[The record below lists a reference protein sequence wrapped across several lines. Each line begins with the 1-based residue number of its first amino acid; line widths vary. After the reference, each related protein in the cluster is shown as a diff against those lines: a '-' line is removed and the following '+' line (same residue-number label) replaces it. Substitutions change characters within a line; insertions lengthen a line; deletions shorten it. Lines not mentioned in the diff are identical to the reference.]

1 MNDSHDDNLEY
12 EILSDDYKNHD
23 LVFKIIIIGDSGVG
37 KSCLALKGI
46 KKTFIDYYTPT
57 IGFEFYTFNIRINDS
72 IIKLQIW
79 DTCGQEAFRSLINSF
94 YRNSAL
100 AMIIYAID
108 DINSY
113 NHIEEWLNEI
123 KTKVGQET
131 KLYLIGNK
139 LDLEKERQ
147 VNTEDAEKFS
157 LDNEFDFFIET
168 SAKTGFNAEKV
179 FIQAAKD
186 LYKKNIEYQKKNS
199 ENKKENKKENYQI
212 QENKRNNVENNHF
225 IIKEEDNDDD
235 NIQRKKK
242 CSC

>member
-12 EILSDDYKNHD
+12 EILPDDFKNLD

-46 KKTFIDYYTPT
+46 KKAFIEYYTPT
-57 IGFEFYTFNIRINDS
+57 IGFEFYTLNIRINDS
-72 IIKLQIW
+72 NIKLNIW
-79 DTCGQEAFRSLINSF
+79 DTCGQETYRSLINSF

-123 KTKVGQET
+123 RTKAGQEM

-157 LDNEFDFFIET
+157 LDNEFDYFTET

-186 LYKKNIEYQKKNS
+186 LYKKYNECHKKAL
-199 ENKKENKKENYQI
+199 EKK
-212 QENKRNNVENNHF
+212 
-225 IIKEEDNDDD
+225 
-235 NIQRKKK
+235 RK
-242 CSC
+242 

>member
-12 EILSDDYKNHD
+12 EILPDDYKIYD
-23 LVFKIIIIGDSGVG
+23 LSFKIIIIGDSGVG

-46 KKTFIDYYTPT
+46 KKTFIEFYTPT
-57 IGFEFYTFNIRINDS
+57 IGFEFYTFNIKIKDS
-72 IIKLQIW
+72 VIKMQIW
-79 DTCGQEAFRSLINSF
+79 DTCGQEAYRSLINSF

-123 KTKVGQET
+123 RTKVGQET

-139 LDLEKERQ
+139 IDLEKDRQ

-186 LYKKNIEYQKKNS
+186 LYKKNIECLKKGS
-199 ENKKENKKENYQI
+199 ENKIKNYQI
-212 QENKRNNVENNHF
+212 QENKGNKEKNNNF
-225 IIKEEDNDDD
+225 IIKGEGNDDD
-235 NIQRKKK
+235 DDVKRKKK

>member
-12 EILSDDYKNHD
+12 EILPDDYKIYD
-23 LVFKIIIIGDSGVG
+23 LSFKIIIIGDSGVG

-46 KKTFIDYYTPT
+46 KKTFIEFYTPT
-57 IGFEFYTFNIRINDS
+57 IGFEFYTFNIKIKDS
-72 IIKLQIW
+72 VIKMQIW
-79 DTCGQEAFRSLINSF
+79 DTCGQEAYRSLINSF

-123 KTKVGQET
+123 RTKVGQET

-139 LDLEKERQ
+139 IDLEKDRQ

-186 LYKKNIEYQKKNS
+186 LYKKNIECLKKGS
-199 ENKKENKKENYQI
+199 ENKIKNYQI
-212 QENKRNNVENNHF
+212 QENKGNKEKNNNF
-225 IIKEEDNDDD
+225 IIKEEGNDDD
-235 NIQRKKK
+235 DDVKRKKK

>member
-1 MNDSHDDNLEY
+1 MNDDHDDNLEY
-12 EILSDDYKNHD
+12 EILSDDYKNYD

-46 KKTFIDYYTPT
+46 KKTFIEFYTPT
-57 IGFEFYTFNIRINDS
+57 IGFEFYTFNIKIKDS
-72 IIKLQIW
+72 VIKMQIW
-79 DTCGQEAFRSLINSF
+79 DTCGQEAYRSLINSF

-123 KTKVGQET
+123 RTKVGQET
-131 KLYLIGNK
+131 KIYLIGNK

-186 LYKKNIEYQKKNS
+186 LYKKNIECQKKTL
-199 ENKKENKKENYQI
+199 ENKIQINQI
-212 QENKRNNVENNHF
+212 QENKGNKDKNNNF
-225 IIKEEDNDDD
+225 IIKEEDNDND
-235 NIQRKKK
+235 NNKRKKK
-242 CSC
+242 CFC

>member
-1 MNDSHDDNLEY
+1 
-12 EILSDDYKNHD
+12 
-23 LVFKIIIIGDSGVG
+23 
-37 KSCLALKGI
+37 
-46 KKTFIDYYTPT
+46 
-57 IGFEFYTFNIRINDS
+57 
-72 IIKLQIW
+72 
-79 DTCGQEAFRSLINSF
+79 
-94 YRNSAL
+94 
-100 AMIIYAID
+100 MIIYAID

-123 KTKVGQET
+123 RTKAGQEM

-157 LDNEFDFFIET
+157 LDNEFDYFTET

-186 LYKKNIEYQKKNS
+186 LYKKYNECHKKAL
-199 ENKKENKKENYQI
+199 EKKKENNQI
-212 QENKRNNVENNHF
+212 QENKGNKEKYDNFV
-225 IIKEEDNDDD
+225 IKEEDNGDDK
-235 NIQRKKK
+235 RKKK

>member
-1 MNDSHDDNLEY
+1 
-12 EILSDDYKNHD
+12 
-23 LVFKIIIIGDSGVG
+23 
-37 KSCLALKGI
+37 
-46 KKTFIDYYTPT
+46 
-57 IGFEFYTFNIRINDS
+57 
-72 IIKLQIW
+72 
-79 DTCGQEAFRSLINSF
+79 
-94 YRNSAL
+94 
-100 AMIIYAID
+100 MIIYAID

-123 KTKVGQET
+123 RTKVGQET

-139 LDLEKERQ
+139 IDLEKDRQ

-186 LYKKNIEYQKKNS
+186 LYKKNIECLKKGS
-199 ENKKENKKENYQI
+199 ENKIKNYQI
-212 QENKRNNVENNHF
+212 QENKGNKEKNNNF
-225 IIKEEDNDDD
+225 IIKAEGNDDD
-235 NIQRKKK
+235 DDVKRKKK

>member
-12 EILSDDYKNHD
+12 EILPDDYKIYD
-23 LVFKIIIIGDSGVG
+23 LSFKIIIIGDSGVG

-46 KKTFIDYYTPT
+46 KKTFIEFYTPT
-57 IGFEFYTFNIRINDS
+57 IGFEFYTFNIKIRDS
-72 IIKLQIW
+72 VIKMQIW
-79 DTCGQEAFRSLINSF
+79 DTCGQEAYRSLINSF

-123 KTKVGQET
+123 RTKVGQET

-139 LDLEKERQ
+139 IDLEKDRQ

-168 SAKTGFNAEKV
+168 SAKTGFN
-179 FIQAAKD
+179 
-186 LYKKNIEYQKKNS
+186 
-199 ENKKENKKENYQI
+199 
-212 QENKRNNVENNHF
+212 NH
-225 IIKEEDNDDD
+225 IN
-235 NIQRKKK
+235 
-242 CSC
+242 

>member
-1 MNDSHDDNLEY
+1 MNDNHDDNLEY
-12 EILSDDYKNHD
+12 EILPDDYKIND
-23 LVFKIIIIGDSGVG
+23 LTFKIIIIGDSGVG

-46 KKTFIDYYTPT
+46 KKTFIEFYTPT
-57 IGFEFYTFNIRINDS
+57 IGFEFYTFNIKIKDS
-72 IIKLQIW
+72 VIKMQIW
-79 DTCGQEAFRSLINSF
+79 DTCGQEAYRSLINSF

-123 KTKVGQET
+123 RTKVGQET

-186 LYKKNIEYQKKNS
+186 LYKKNIECLKKGS
-199 ENKKENKKENYQI
+199 ENKIENYQI
-212 QENKRNNVENNHF
+212 HENKGNKEKNNNF
-225 IIKEEDNDDD
+225 IIKEEGNDDD
-235 NIQRKKK
+235 DDVKRKKK

>member
-12 EILSDDYKNHD
+12 EILPDDYKIND
-23 LVFKIIIIGDSGVG
+23 LTFKIIIIGDSGVG

-46 KKTFIDYYTPT
+46 KKTFIEFYTPT
-57 IGFEFYTFNIRINDS
+57 IGFEFYTFNIKIKDS
-72 IIKLQIW
+72 VIKMQIW
-79 DTCGQEAFRSLINSF
+79 DTCGQEAYRSLINSF

-123 KTKVGQET
+123 RTKVGQET

-139 LDLEKERQ
+139 IDLEKDRQ

-186 LYKKNIEYQKKNS
+186 LYKKNIECLKKGS
-199 ENKKENKKENYQI
+199 ENKIENYQI
-212 QENKRNNVENNHF
+212 HENKGNKEKNNNF
-225 IIKEEDNDDD
+225 IIKEEGNDDD
-235 NIQRKKK
+235 DDVKRKKK

>member
-12 EILSDDYKNHD
+12 EILPDDYKIYD
-23 LVFKIIIIGDSGVG
+23 LSFKIIIIGDSGVG

-46 KKTFIDYYTPT
+46 KKTFIEFYTPT
-57 IGFEFYTFNIRINDS
+57 IGFEFYTFNIKIKDS
-72 IIKLQIW
+72 VIKMQIW
-79 DTCGQEAFRSLINSF
+79 DTCGQEAYRSLINSF

-123 KTKVGQET
+123 RTKVGQET

-139 LDLEKERQ
+139 IDLEKDRQ

-186 LYKKNIEYQKKNS
+186 LYKKNIECLKKGS
-199 ENKKENKKENYQI
+199 ENKIENYQI
-212 QENKRNNVENNHF
+212 HENKGNKEKNNNF
-225 IIKEEDNDDD
+225 IIKEEGNDDD
-235 NIQRKKK
+235 DDVKRKKK

>member
-1 MNDSHDDNLEY
+1 MNDNHDDNLEY
-12 EILSDDYKNHD
+12 EILPDDYKIYD
-23 LVFKIIIIGDSGVG
+23 LSFKIIIIGDSGVG

-46 KKTFIDYYTPT
+46 KKTFIEFYTPT
-57 IGFEFYTFNIRINDS
+57 IGFEFYTFNIKIKDS
-72 IIKLQIW
+72 VIKMQIW
-79 DTCGQEAFRSLINSF
+79 DTCGQEAYRSLINSF

-123 KTKVGQET
+123 RTKVGQET

-139 LDLEKERQ
+139 IDLEKDRQ

-186 LYKKNIEYQKKNS
+186 LYKKNIECLKKGS
-199 ENKKENKKENYQI
+199 ENKIENYQI
-212 QENKRNNVENNHF
+212 HENKGNKEKNNNF
-225 IIKEEDNDDD
+225 IIKEEGNDDD
-235 NIQRKKK
+235 DDVKRKKK

>member
-12 EILSDDYKNHD
+12 EILPDDYKIND
-23 LVFKIIIIGDSGVG
+23 LTFKIIIIGDSGVG

-46 KKTFIDYYTPT
+46 KKIFIEYYTPT
-57 IGFEFYTFNIRINDS
+57 IGFEFYTLNIRINDS

-79 DTCGQEAFRSLINSF
+79 DTCGQEAYRSLINSF

-123 KTKVGQET
+123 RTKVGQET

-139 LDLEKERQ
+139 LDLEKERL
-147 VNTEDAEKFS
+147 VNTKDAEKFS

-186 LYKKNIEYQKKNS
+186 LYKKYTLKNKIQ
-199 ENKKENKKENYQI
+199 NNQI
-212 QENKRNNVENNHF
+212 QENKGNKDKNNNF
-225 IIKEEDNDDD
+225 IIKEEDNDNDK
-235 NIQRKKK
+235 RKKK
-242 CSC
+242 CFC

>member
-1 MNDSHDDNLEY
+1 MNDSPEDNLEY
-12 EILSDDYKNHD
+12 EILPDDYKIHD

-46 KKTFIDYYTPT
+46 KKTFVEFYTPT
-57 IGFEFYTFNIRINDS
+57 IGFEFYTFNIRINSS

-79 DTCGQEAFRSLINSF
+79 DTCGQEAYRSLINSF

-100 AMIIYAID
+100 VMIIYAID

-123 KTKVGQET
+123 RTKVGQET

-139 LDLEKERQ
+139 LDLENERQ
-147 VNTEDAEKFS
+147 VNTKDAEKFS
-157 LDNEFDFFIET
+157 SDNEFDFFIET

-186 LYKKNIEYQKKNS
+186 LYKKNIQCQKKGE
-199 ENKKENKKENYQI
+199 ENKLDNYQI
-212 QENKRNNVENNHF
+212 QENKENKEKNPNF
-225 IIKEEDNDDD
+225 IIKEEDDDD
-235 NIQRKKK
+235 NDTKRKKK
-242 CSC
+242 CWC

>member
-12 EILSDDYKNHD
+12 EILPDDNKFHD

-37 KSCLALKGI
+37 KSSLALKGI
-46 KKTFIDYYTPT
+46 KQTFIEFYTPT

-79 DTCGQEAFRSLINSF
+79 DTCGQETYRSLINSF

-100 AMIIYAID
+100 VMIIYAID

-123 KTKVGQET
+123 RTKVGQET

-147 VNTEDAEKFS
+147 VNTEEAEKFS
-157 LDNEFDFFIET
+157 IDNEFDFFIET
-168 SAKTGFNAEKV
+168 SAKNGFNAEKV

-186 LYKKNIEYQKKNS
+186 LYKKSIKSQQKFS
-199 ENKKENKKENYQI
+199 ENKTENKQI
-212 QENKRNNVENNHF
+212 QDKKGNQVGNNNF
-225 IIKEEDNDDD
+225 LIKEEDNDDD
-235 NIQRKKK
+235 VKRKKK

>member
-1 MNDSHDDNLEY
+1 MNDNHDDNLEY
-12 EILSDDYKNHD
+12 EILPDDYKIYD
-23 LVFKIIIIGDSGVG
+23 LSFKIIIIGDSGVG

-46 KKTFIDYYTPT
+46 KKTFIEFYTPT
-57 IGFEFYTFNIRINDS
+57 IGFEFYTFNIKIKDS
-72 IIKLQIW
+72 VIKMQIW
-79 DTCGQEAFRSLINSF
+79 DTCGQEAYRSLINSF

-123 KTKVGQET
+123 RTKVGQET

-139 LDLEKERQ
+139 IDLEKDRQ

-186 LYKKNIEYQKKNS
+186 LYKKNIECLKKGS
-199 ENKKENKKENYQI
+199 ENKIKNYQI
-212 QENKRNNVENNHF
+212 QENKGNKEKNNNF
-225 IIKEEDNDDD
+225 IIKGEGNDDD
-235 NIQRKKK
+235 DDVKRKKK